1 MAEAGLRMDNVSNA
15 DGGAAPPAG
24 DRTAEVRLFRHGR
37 EQQPVIVI
45 DDFAADPDAVVQAA
59 RGLDWRPIGPN
70 FPGVRHPTP
79 PQMVAEARERLMAL
93 IQQVFELTEP
103 LNRIESYYSLVT
115 TPPGQL
121 QPIQRLPHFDGLGA
135 QRIAMVHH
143 LSRAARGATAF
154 FRHRSTGF
162 ETIDAARLPAYNRAV
177 NLELMRSGPPPAAY
191 LDGDTRLYQR
201 IGRYEARYNRL
212 LIYRGDTLHGA
223 EAPDALPLTDDPA
236 TGRFSIN
243 TFIWLDAGAPPSAP

>member
-1 MAEAGLRMDNVSNA
+1 M
-15 DGGAAPPAG
+15 DGGQHAAAV
-24 DRTAEVRLFRHGR
+24 AEVRVFRHGR

-45 DDFAADPDAVVQAA
+45 DNFAADPQAMVESA
-59 RGLDWRPIGPN
+59 RALDWKPIGPN

-79 PQMVAEARERLMAL
+79 PDMVAQARERLMGL
-93 IQQVFELTEP
+93 IQQVFELKDP
-103 LNRIESYYSLVT
+103 LNRMESYYSLVT
-115 TPPGQL
+115 TPPGRL

-143 LSRAARGATAF
+143 LSRAERGATAF

-162 ETIDAARLPAYNRAV
+162 ETIDEARLPAYNRAV
-177 NLELMRSGPPPAAY
+177 NLELMRQGLPEARY
-191 LDGDTRLYQR
+191 LDGDTPLYQR
-201 IGRYEARYNRL
+201 IGRYEARFNRL
-212 LIYRGDTLHGA
+212 LIYRGATLHGA

-243 TFIWLDAGAPPSAP
+243 TFIWLEG

>member
-1 MAEAGLRMDNVSNA
+1 VAESGLAEPRK
-15 DGGAAPPAG
+15 
-24 DRTAEVRLFRHGR
+24 AEVRVFQQGR
-37 EQQPVIVI
+37 ERQKVIVI
-45 DDFAADPDAVVQAA
+45 DDFAADPDGMVEAA
-59 RGLDWRPIGPN
+59 RGLDWRPIGQN

-79 PQMVAEARERLMAL
+79 PAMVAQARALLMGL
-93 IQQVFELTEP
+93 IQEVFDLKDP

-115 TPPGQL
+115 TPPEAL

-143 LSRAARGATAF
+143 LSRAERGATAF

-162 ETIDAARLPAYNRAV
+162 ETIDAARLPAYNQAV
-177 NLELMRSGPPPAAY
+177 NQALMRGGLPPAAY
-191 LDGDTRLYQR
+191 LNGDTPIYER
-201 IGRYEARYNRL
+201 IGRYEAKYNRL

-236 TGRFSIN
+236 TGRFSVN
-243 TFIWLDAGAPPSAP
+243 TFIWLEPGAASAST

>member
-1 MAEAGLRMDNVSNA
+1 M
-15 DGGAAPPAG
+15 
-24 DRTAEVRLFRHGR
+24 FRHGR

-45 DDFAADPDAVVQAA
+45 DDFAADPDRIVEEA

-79 PQMVAEARERLMAL
+79 PEMVAQARELLMGL
-93 IQQVFELTEP
+93 IQQVFGLTDT

-115 TPPGQL
+115 TPPDRL

-135 QRIAMVHH
+135 RRIAMVHH
-143 LSRAARGATAF
+143 LSRAERGATSF

-162 ETIDAARLPAYNRAV
+162 ETIDAERLPAYNRAV
-177 NLELMRSGPPPAAY
+177 NLELMRGAMPPAAY
-191 LDGDTRLYQR
+191 LDGDTPIYER
-201 IGRYEARYNRL
+201 IGRHEAKYNRL
-212 LIYRGDTLHGA
+212 LIYRGNSLHGA

-243 TFIWLDAGAPPSAP
+243 TFIWLEPNGSRPKAPAPP